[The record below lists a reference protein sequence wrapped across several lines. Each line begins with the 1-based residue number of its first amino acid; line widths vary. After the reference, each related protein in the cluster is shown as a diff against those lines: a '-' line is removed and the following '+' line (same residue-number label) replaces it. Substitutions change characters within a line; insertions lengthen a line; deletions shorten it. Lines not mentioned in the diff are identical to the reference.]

1 MADSAR
7 IAVVTVSDRVSRG
20 EAEDRSGPA
29 VRQCLEEG
37 LVPGWH
43 LEERLVAD
51 ERQQIASL
59 LVELVDAVGCCLV
72 VTTGGTGSGPRDV
85 TPEATTEVCDRLLP
99 GFGER
104 MRAISVESVPSAIL
118 SRQVAGLR
126 GTSLVVNLPG
136 SPAGARQCLE
146 AVLPVIPHGIAVA
159 GGSLLEL
166 ASPPELP
173 H

>member
-1 MADSAR
+1 MAQPAR
-7 IAVVTVSDRVSRG
+7 IALVTVSDRVSRG

-29 VRQCLEEG
+29 LRACLEEA
-37 LVPGWH
+37 LASGWA
-43 LEERLVAD
+43 LEERLIAD
-51 ERQQIASL
+51 EREEIASL
-59 LVELVDAVGCCLV
+59 LVELVDDLGCCLV
-72 VTTGGTGSGPRDV
+72 LTTGGTGSGPRDV
-85 TPEATTEVCDRLLP
+85 TPEATVAVCDRLLP

-104 MRAISVESVPSAIL
+104 MRAVSVETVPSAIL

-126 GTSLVVNLPG
+126 GGSLIVNLPG
-136 SPAGARQCLE
+136 SPAGARQCLL

-159 GGSLLEL
+159 GGPRLEL

>member
-1 MADSAR
+1 MDDSAR
-7 IAVVTVSDRVSRG
+7 IAIVTVSDRVSSG

-29 VRQCLEEG
+29 VRALLEG
-37 LVPGWH
+37 ALAPGWK

-51 ERQQIASL
+51 DRPAIEGLLIE
-59 LVELVDAVGCCLV
+59 LVEEGRCCLV

-85 TPEATTEVCDRLLP
+85 TPEATAAVCDRLLP

-104 MRAISVESVPSAIL
+104 MRAVSIETVPSAIL
-118 SRQVAGLR
+118 SRQEAGLR
-126 GTSLVVNLPG
+126 GHSLIVNLPG
-136 SPAGARQCLE
+136 SPAGARDCLA

-159 GGSLLEL
+159 GGPRLEL
-166 ASPPELP
+166 ASPPDLP